1 MRFLPVLPI
10 KLVKSDLESQQ
21 IGLMITLQRWRIGLL
36 EKYQCHRYCVDRIDF
51 KKWHRPISN
60 DRSL

>member
-21 IGLMITLQRWRIGLL
+21 IGLMITLQR
-36 EKYQCHRYCVDRIDF
+36 
-51 KKWHRPISN
+51 
-60 DRSL
+60 